1 MRVSASKLRQNI
13 YSILDEVLESGVPA
27 EIEWKGKLLR
37 IVPEG
42 PHSKLSRLK
51 RRDRIVGDP
60 EDLVH
65 MDWLDHGHNSG
76 DLP

>member
-1 MRVSASKLRQNI
+1 MRVSASKLRENI

-27 EIEWKGKLLR
+27 EIEWKGRLLR

-42 PHSKLSRLK
+42 RHSKLSRLK
-51 RRDRIVGDP
+51 RRDCIVGDP

-65 MDWLDHGHNSG
+65 MDWLDHWSE
-76 DLP
+76 LR